1 MAKKEVIPFKKFMDG
16 TWNEKED
23 KHSVVQSVK
32 CLMASVPPVLLL
44 MPKIALGATVSSSFG
59 NIHGVLMNGIDA
71 GTVLVILFCGCSW
84 ILGHRG
90 KAIEGL
96 LSLSCGYILCRHA
109 VDIRDFLQTI

>member
-1 MAKKEVIPFKKFMDG
+1 MAKKEYFPLKDFMDG
-16 TWNEKED
+16 SYKVKKDN
-23 KHSVVQSVK
+23 SVVQSVK

-44 MPKIALGATVSSSFG
+44 IPKITLAATMSSSFG

-71 GTVLVILFCGCSW
+71 GVVLVLMFGGCSW

-90 KAIEGL
+90 KAIEVL
-96 LSLSCGYILCRHA
+96 LSVSCGYILCRHS